1 MQFWIFMAILAF
13 KATLAIKDPD
23 RAVTCEPMKIDLC
36 QTKDFYNV
44 TGFPNLAGHKVQAD
58 AGEQLKTWIPLV
70 ETKCDPNLQLF
81 LCTVHVPMCSMQ
93 SDQKLI
99 GPCKPFCE
107 MVRCLSNIYLFFF
120 QMNTSEDFILFT

>member
-1 MQFWIFMAILAF
+1 MAILAF

-23 RAVTCEPMKIDLC
+23 RTVRCEPMKIDLC

-107 MVRCLSNIYLFFF
+107 MVRYLSICCF
-120 QMNTSEDFILFT
+120 FILPNY

>member
-107 MVRCLSNIYLFFF
+107 MVRYLFVL
-120 QMNTSEDFILFT
+120 FILPNY